1 MAKLAAGLTH
11 NPGQGDSIEP
21 PRLPGFAK
29 RKQIL
34 KQPSKPSEWPDS
46 SAQTSILDFAS
57 SDAGGTVLLPLF
69 DPERVFDVCHV
80 GLVLRAVL
88 GVQVLLALGLALAS
102 RDFGSWMQS
111 MASGTVVTLSAVLA
125 WLLLVCSARR
135 QLARLP
141 QSWQWLLLM
150 SLGALCALGGW
161 VLLNLASDDPSN
173 SFRLVSVALAGAAC
187 AGQLLAWLKQRERA
201 QRPADAMAKL
211 VELQARIRPHFLFNT
226 LNSAIALVR
235 LDPHKAE
242 GLLEDLSELFRVAL
256 ADATAVVSLDAE
268 IELSRRYLDIE
279 QIRFDGRLRI
289 HWQLD
294 PAAGGA
300 KVPPL
305 LLQPLVENAVR
316 HGVEPNDAGGDVEIT
331 TRRLGS
337 EVEICVVNT
346 VGLPARTSGH
356 GLALRNVRQR
366 LRLMHDVA
374 ARFELDRSPTRFSV
388 RIVLPR

>member
-1 MAKLAAGLTH
+1 MKHSSKFYSETEALDTQSGANSVLGLAGP
-11 NPGQGDSIEP
+11 N
-21 PRLPGFAK
+21 
-29 RKQIL
+29 
-34 KQPSKPSEWPDS
+34 
-46 SAQTSILDFAS
+46 SAEA
-57 SDAGGTVLLPLF
+57 APLF

-88 GVQVLLALGLALAS
+88 GVQGLLALGLALAS
-102 RDFGSWMQS
+102 RDLGTWMQN
-111 MASGTVVTLSAVLA
+111 MATGTAVTMSAVLA

-135 QLARLP
+135 QLARLSSP
-141 QSWQWLLLM
+141 WQWGLLM
-150 SLGALCALGGW
+150 GLGALCALLGW
-161 VLLNLASDDPSN
+161 GLLNLANDEPGSA
-173 SFRLVSVALAGAAC
+173 FRLAGVGLAGAAT
-187 AGQLLAWLKQRERA
+187 AGQLLAWLKQRA
-201 QRPADAMAKL
+201 QAQHPARAMARL

-235 LDPHKAE
+235 LDPQKAE

-256 ADATAVVSLDAE
+256 ADASAVVSLDAE
-268 IELSRRYLDIE
+268 IELARRYLDIE

-289 HWQLD
+289 RWRLD

-305 LLQPLVENAVR
+305 FLQPLVENAVR
-316 HGVEPNDAGGDVEIT
+316 HGVEPNEAGGDVEIS
-331 TRRLGS
+331 TRCLGS

-346 VGLPARTSGH
+346 VGLPAKTSGH
-356 GLALRNVRQR
+356 GLALRNVRER

-374 ARFELDRSPTRFSV
+374 ARFQLDRAPTRFSV

>member
-1 MAKLAAGLTH
+1 M
-11 NPGQGDSIEP
+11 
-21 PRLPGFAK
+21 
-29 RKQIL
+29 
-34 KQPSKPSEWPDS
+34 
-46 SAQTSILDFAS
+46 
-57 SDAGGTVLLPLF
+57 
-69 DPERVFDVCHV
+69 
-80 GLVLRAVL
+80 VLRAVL
-88 GVQVLLALGLALAS
+88 GVQGLLALGLALAS
-102 RDFGSWMQS
+102 RDLTQWMQS
-111 MASGTVVTLSAVLA
+111 MASGTVVTMSAVLA

-135 QLARLP
+135 PLARLP
-141 QSWQWLLLM
+141 QLWQWLLLM
-150 SLGALCALGGW
+150 GLGALCAVAGW
-161 VLLNLASDDPSN
+161 ALLNLANEEPS
-173 SFRLVSVALAGAAC
+173 SAFRLAGVGLAGAAT

-235 LDPHKAE
+235 LDPQKAE

-256 ADATAVVSLDAE
+256 ADASAVVSLDAE
-268 IELSRRYLDIE
+268 IELARRYLDIE
-279 QIRFDGRLRI
+279 QIRFGERLRI
-289 HWQLD
+289 HWHLD

-316 HGVEPNDAGGDVEIT
+316 HGVEPNEGGGDVEIS

-337 EVEICVVNT
+337 EVEICVLNT
-346 VGLPARTSGH
+346 VGLPANTSGH

-374 ARFELDRSPTRFSV
+374 AQFELKNEPTSFSV
-388 RIVLPR
+388 RIVLPP